1 LQRQLMCSMKASS
14 VPLDTSNNPNDMG
27 VTLFKTEMCR
37 LIQTGGCT
45 RKFCRFAHSE
55 AELRPKPDLMKTR
68 PCHFLLDRGY
78 CRNRQCGFAHNAA
91 ELRKVPSASSM
102 RGGTQEIA
110 GHLQRAVP
118 RSSSKLQL
126 VRCMGG
132 EGPASNAVINPRAQP
147 LPAPQHAQHFPVA
160 CGSNVQR
167 YSLEELVPL
176 FRAIPQELLI
186 LAQPACYFD

>member
-1 LQRQLMCSMKASS
+1 MTSSSMRLVTLASS

-37 LIQTGGCT
+37 LIQTGGCR

-132 EGPASNAVINPRAQP
+132 EGPASNSELRPKPNLTKRA
-147 LPAPQHAQHFPVA
+147 
-160 CGSNVQR
+160 
-167 YSLEELVPL
+167 
-176 FRAIPQELLI
+176 RATSCWTVDIVEIASADSRTTQQSFEK
-186 LAQPACYFD
+186 

>member
-1 LQRQLMCSMKASS
+1 MCSMTSS
-14 VPLDTSNNPNDMG
+14 SMRLVTSNSSMDMG

-55 AELRPKPDLMKTR
+55 AELRPKPNLTKTR

-126 VRCMGG
+126 VRRMGSEAPG
-132 EGPASNAVINPRAQP
+132 SNVVINPRAQP
-147 LPAPQHAQHFPVA
+147 LPAPQHVQHFPVT
-160 CGSNVQR
+160 CGPNVQS
-167 YSLEELVPL
+167 YSMGELVPL

>member
-1 LQRQLMCSMKASS
+1 MCSMKASS

-37 LIQTGGCT
+37 LIQTGGCR

-91 ELRKVPSASSM
+91 ELRKVPGASSM
-102 RGGTQEIA
+102 RGGAQEKA
-110 GHLQRAVP
+110 GHLQGAVP
-118 RSSSKLQL
+118 ISTTKLQL
-126 VRCMGG
+126 VCRTGG
-132 EGPASNAVINPRAQP
+132 KVPAINAVINPHAQP
-147 LPAPQHAQHFPVA
+147 LPAPQHVQHLPVA
-160 CGSNVQR
+160 CGSIVQR
-167 YSLEELVPL
+167 HSLEELVAL
-176 FRAIPQELLI
+176 FRAIPPELLT
-186 LAQPACYFD
+186 LAQPVRYFD